1 MKSSPLKVNYGIE
14 PQIDF
19 DIRKKKKHIKAKEF
33 VKKIKNR
40 HKEMKVALIKLQ
52 KEMKRYMDR
61 NRKEAEKYKVGDKV
75 LISKKDF
82 LIELIKR
89 ITKKLTEKYI
99 RPCIVK
105 KLYWKIW

>member
-1 MKSSPLKVNYGIE
+1 
-14 PQIDF
+14 
-19 DIRKKKKHIKAKEF
+19 
-33 VKKIKNR
+33 
-40 HKEMKVALIKLQ
+40 MKVALIKLQ

-99 RPCIVK
+99 RPFIVK